1 MSGPLTSIFQP
12 PLVRWRLQ
20 CRRWALIAVSMTMES
35 VIFEE
40 SSSEVHTL
48 FNIQYPTKHW
58 SGGRLD
64 RRVTLTLTL
73 AMGFRVSSD
82 SGVANIER
90 TPIDTGQPSWNIQF
104 GLNKAPVGLDH
115 SLLPA
120 CLLPLTTM
128 SQLTRVPKYLTHTLT
143 GLTTTTTST
152 YTSTGYTLIPPDS
165 TFPTYNSND
174 YSFYLNVEQDVVA
187 VWAIVVG

>member
-104 GLNKAPVGLDH
+104 GLNRAPVGLDH
-115 SLLPA
+115 SLPARLPA
-120 CLLPLTTM
+120 AADDDVAANQSNKVPYTYAHWFWVYYHQHLYLHRLLLDPCRLHL
-128 SQLTRVPKYLTHTLT
+128 SHLQLR
-143 GLTTTTTST
+143 
-152 YTSTGYTLIPPDS
+152 
-165 TFPTYNSND
+165 
-174 YSFYLNVEQDVVA
+174 
-187 VWAIVVG
+187 